1 MVARS
6 RARLRHPR
14 DWKIDCGEHIL
25 HKDPVPRGGI
35 VDQDVRHRA
44 HDLPVLDNCG
54 AAQVCGQERTTRFN
68 EKFTKNAESKQT
80 VALGGNV
87 IQVDF

>member
-25 HKDPVPRGGI
+25 HKDAVPRGGV
-35 VDQDVRHRA
+35 VDQDVRHSS

-54 AAQVCGQERTTRFN
+54 AAHECVQVGTTVFN
-68 EKFTKNAESKQT
+68 KKF
-80 VALGGNV
+80 
-87 IQVDF
+87 IFPII